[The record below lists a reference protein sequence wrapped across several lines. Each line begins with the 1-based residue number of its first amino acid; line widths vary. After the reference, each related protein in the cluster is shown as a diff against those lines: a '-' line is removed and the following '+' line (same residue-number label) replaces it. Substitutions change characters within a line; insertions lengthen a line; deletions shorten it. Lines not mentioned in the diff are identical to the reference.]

1 MGSYSNPSVV
11 SRFQAILAGQTDDRP
26 SNRSRRSRQFQRSLS
41 TEEVSELVEAYE
53 SGATQQELAIRFGI
67 HRHTVADQLDRQ
79 GFTNRRGA
87 LTPEQVT
94 EAIHLY
100 TRGWSLAKIGN
111 HFGMYPTSI
120 YYWLR
125 KNGVTLRPRQGG
137 TAERSADDL

>member
-1 MGSYSNPSVV
+1 MGSYSNPSLM
-11 SRFQAILAGQTDDRP
+11 SPLQTILAGREADRP
-26 SNRSRRSRQFQRSLS
+26 SNRSRRSRQFQRRLS
-41 TEEVSELVEAYE
+41 AEAVAELVEAYE
-53 SGATQQELAIRFGI
+53 RGATQQELAIQFGI

-87 LTPEQVT
+87 LTSEQMT

-100 TRGWSLAKIGN
+100 TRGWSLAKIGD

-125 KNGVTLRPRQGG
+125 KNGVTLRPRQGW
-137 TAERSADDL
+137 SS